1 MSNKLRDRWEFSQ
14 DFVGLKR
21 YRLKESGMRKIA
33 PIYYIASMDIY
44 DGSGQKKR
52 QATTTR
58 YASVTTMPL
67 YMLLSHI
74 KTP

>member
-1 MSNKLRDRWEFSQ
+1 
-14 DFVGLKR
+14 
-21 YRLKESGMRKIA
+21 MRKIA
-33 PIYYIASMDIY
+33 PIYYIACMDIY

-52 QATTTR
+52 QATTTG

-67 YMLLSHI
+67 YMPLSHI